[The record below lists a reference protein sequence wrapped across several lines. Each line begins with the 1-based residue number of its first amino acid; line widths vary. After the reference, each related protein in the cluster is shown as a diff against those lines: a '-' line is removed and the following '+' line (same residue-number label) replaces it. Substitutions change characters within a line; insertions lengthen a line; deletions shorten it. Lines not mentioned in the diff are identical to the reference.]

1 MSIVRYFNRAAVTDY
16 LLDMLQEDT
25 EQYAD

>member
-1 MSIVRYFNRAAVTDY
+1 MVRYFNRAAVTDY